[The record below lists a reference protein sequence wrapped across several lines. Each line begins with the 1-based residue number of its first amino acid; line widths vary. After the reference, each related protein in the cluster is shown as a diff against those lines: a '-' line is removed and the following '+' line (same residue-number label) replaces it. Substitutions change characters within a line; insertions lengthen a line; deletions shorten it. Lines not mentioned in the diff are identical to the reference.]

1 MRQEPLAPQQGQVCN
16 SGWNLFIKESNRA
29 FDELFMRISLQNREF
44 SLIIVYVGGA
54 GASQVGH
61 DPVYGRHTGMWEKE
75 RTVGGAVLSLFLFH
89 KNYIG
94 MTWDGQEENVPP
106 PAAHFYRQYLK
117 PEILIWRFCAGER
130 NFSLLGYTIISFYNF
145 QILWH
150 YFLLLYHYLRIY
162 IWNNPAK

>member
-1 MRQEPLAPQQGQVCN
+1 
-16 SGWNLFIKESNRA
+16 
-29 FDELFMRISLQNREF
+29 
-44 SLIIVYVGGA
+44 
-54 GASQVGH
+54 VGH

-117 PEILIWRFCAGER
+117 SEILIWRFCAGER